1 MSISQASISQAR
13 ISQARISKASISQA
27 FCKKL
32 LLPICLALAFSP
44 LQAQTT
50 QTAPASAPVIA
61 NASTATSTSEYDLD
75 SAIVS
80 PIHALHGMVAT
91 EQRLATQIGIDIL
104 KRGGN
109 AVDAA
114 VAVGFALAVVLPN
127 AGNIGGGGFMMIHDA
142 KTGKN
147 IALDFREVAPAAAT
161 RDMFLDAQG
170 NPVPG
175 RSTYS
180 HLATGVPGTV
190 AGLAHALK
198 KYGTMR
204 LADVIAPAA
213 KLARDGFII
222 SETLG
227 ATLAEERNHLGQWP
241 TSRAIFFKDGR
252 PLQAGERLVQK
263 DLANSLDLIARNG
276 PAAFYEGPIAQK
288 IVAEM
293 ARHGGAISAQDLKNY
308 RVIERQPVVGN
319 YRGYQVMSMPPPSSG
334 GIHIIEM
341 LNILEHYPL
350 RDYGAESAQTIH
362 VMAEAMKLAYAD
374 RAEYLGDPD
383 FVKVPEKG
391 LISQAYADKLAAR
404 IDPDHATPSSEIKP
418 GQPQAYESD
427 QTTHFSIA
435 DKAGNLT
442 AVTYTLNLNFGNG
455 VVAGGTGITL
465 NDEMDDFSVKPG
477 VANAFG
483 LTGGEA
489 NAVQPGKR
497 PLSSMSP
504 TIVLKDGKP
513 FLVTGSPGGSRIITT
528 VLQIIL
534 NVIDH
539 QMNVAEATVAPRIH
553 HQWMPD
559 TLRIEKGLSPDTL
572 RLLKQQGYALSLKP
586 PMGRTQTIQLTPNGL
601 YGYSDSRDPDG
612 LTLGY

>member
-1 MSISQASISQAR
+1 M
-13 ISQARISKASISQA
+13 SISQA

-32 LLPICLALAFSP
+32 LLPLSLALAFAP
-44 LQAQTT
+44 LHAQTP
-50 QTAPASAPVIA
+50 QAAPVLAPA
-61 NASTATSTSEYDLD
+61 NTASGAATSASQYDLG
-75 SAIVS
+75 SSIVS
-80 PIHALHGMVAT
+80 PVHAMHGMVAT

-142 KTGKN
+142 KSGKN
-147 IALDFREVAPAAAT
+147 VALDFREIAPATAT
-161 RDMFLDAQG
+161 HDMFLDAQG

-190 AGLAHALK
+190 AGLTHALK

-213 KLARDGFII
+213 KLARDGFVI

-241 TSRAIFFKDGR
+241 TSRAVFFKDGR
-252 PLQAGERLVQK
+252 PLKAGEKLVQK
-263 DLANSLDLIARNG
+263 DLAQSLDLIARDG

-308 RVIERQPVVGN
+308 RVVERQPVVGN

-350 RDYGAESAQTIH
+350 REYGAESAQTIH

-374 RAEYLGDPD
+374 RAVHLGDPD

-391 LISQAYADKLAAR
+391 LISHAYADKLAAR
-404 IDPDHATPSSEIKP
+404 IDPDHATPSSEIKA

-465 NDEMDDFSVKPG
+465 NNEMDDFSIKPG

-504 TIVLKDGKP
+504 TIVLKDGQP

-539 QMNVAEATVAPRIH
+539 QMNVAEATLAPRVH

-572 RLLKQQGYALSLKP
+572 RLLKQQGYTLSLQP

>member
-1 MSISQASISQAR
+1 M
-13 ISQARISKASISQA
+13 SISQA

-32 LLPICLALAFSP
+32 LLPLSLALAFSP

-50 QTAPASAPVIA
+50 LTPPASATSSA
-61 NASTATSTSEYDLD
+61 ATSASQYDLG
-75 SAIVS
+75 STIVS
-80 PIHALHGMVAT
+80 PVHAMHGMVAT
-91 EQRLATQIGIDIL
+91 EQRLATQIGVDIL

-147 IALDFREVAPAAAT
+147 VALDFREIAPAAAT
-161 RDMFLDAQG
+161 HDMFLDAQG

-213 KLARDGFII
+213 KLARDGFVV

-227 ATLAEERNHLGQWP
+227 AILAEERNHMGQWP
-241 TSRAIFFKDGR
+241 TSRAVFFKDGR
-252 PLQAGERLVQK
+252 PLKAGEKLVQK
-263 DLANSLDLIARNG
+263 DLAKSLDLIARDG

-350 RDYGAESAQTIH
+350 REYGAESAQTIH

-391 LISQAYADKLAAR
+391 LISHAYADQLAAR
-404 IDPDHATPSSEIKP
+404 IDPDHATPSSEIKA

-465 NDEMDDFSVKPG
+465 NNEMDDFSIKPG

-539 QMNVAEATVAPRIH
+539 QMNVAEASIAPRVH

-572 RLLKQQGYALSLKP
+572 RLLKQQGYALSLQP

>member
-1 MSISQASISQAR
+1 MSISRSL
-13 ISQARISKASISQA
+13 
-27 FCKKL
+27 CKKL
-32 LLPICLALAFSP
+32 LLPLCLALAFSP
-44 LQAQTT
+44 LQAQPSLAAKLPDAAVTT
-50 QTAPASAPVIA
+50 VTAVPAAPSLPVI
-61 NASTATSTSEYDLD
+61 NYDIGE
-75 SAIVS
+75 AIIS
-80 PIHALHGMVAT
+80 PVHAKHGMVAT

-114 VAVGFALAVVLPN
+114 VAVGFALAVVLPD
-127 AGNIGGGGFMMIHDA
+127 AGNLGGGGFMMIHDA
-142 KTGKN
+142 KTGRN
-147 IALDFREVAPAAAT
+147 IALDFREMAPSAAT
-161 RDMFLDAQG
+161 PDMFLDAQG

-175 RSTYS
+175 STTYS
-180 HLATGVPGTV
+180 HLAIGVPGTV

-198 KYGTMR
+198 NYGTMR

-213 KLARDGFII
+213 RIARDGFIV
-222 SETLG
+222 SETLDEALG
-227 ATLAEERNHLGQWP
+227 GERDHMRQWP
-241 TSRAIFFKDGR
+241 ASRAIFFKDGR
-252 PLQAGERLVQK
+252 PLKAGEKLVQK
-263 DLANSLDLIARNG
+263 DLAKSLELIAHDG
-276 PAAFYEGPIAQK
+276 PAAFYAGPIAQK

-308 RVIERQPVVGN
+308 HVVEREPVVGN

-350 RDYGAESAQTIH
+350 REYGPNSAQTIH

-374 RAEYLGDPD
+374 RAEHLGDPD
-383 FVKVPEKG
+383 FVKVPAKG
-391 LISQAYADKLAAR
+391 LVSRAYADQLAAR
-404 IDPDHATPSSEIKP
+404 IDPEHATPSSEIRA

-435 DKAGNLT
+435 DEAGN
-442 AVTYTLNLNFGNG
+442 AVAMTYTLNLNFGSG
-455 VVAGGTGITL
+455 IVADGTGITL
-465 NDEMDDFSVKPG
+465 NNEMDDFSIKAG
-477 VANAFG
+477 VANTFG
-483 LTGGEA
+483 LTGGQA
-489 NAVQPGKR
+489 NAVAGGKR

-528 VLQIIL
+528 VLQTIL

-539 QMNVAEATVAPRIH
+539 QMNVAEASIAPRIH

-559 TLRIEKGLSPDTL
+559 VLRIEKGLSPDTL
-572 RLLKQQGYALSLKP
+572 RLLQQQGYVLSLKP
-586 PMGRTQTIQLTPNGL
+586 PMGRTQTIQLTPDGL
-601 YGYSDSRDPDG
+601 YGYSDSRNPDG
-612 LTLGY
+612 MTLGY

>member
-1 MSISQASISQAR
+1 M
-13 ISQARISKASISQA
+13 SISQA

-32 LLPICLALAFSP
+32 LLPLSLALAFSP

-50 QTAPASAPVIA
+50 LTPPASATSSA
-61 NASTATSTSEYDLD
+61 ATSASQYDLG
-75 SAIVS
+75 STIVS
-80 PIHALHGMVAT
+80 PVHAMHGMVAT
-91 EQRLATQIGIDIL
+91 EQRLATQIGVDIL

-147 IALDFREVAPAAAT
+147 VALDFREIAPAAAT
-161 RDMFLDAQG
+161 HDMFLDAQG

-213 KLARDGFII
+213 KLARDGFVV

-227 ATLAEERNHLGQWP
+227 AILAEERNHMGQWP
-241 TSRAIFFKDGR
+241 TSRAVFFKDGR
-252 PLQAGERLVQK
+252 PLKAGEKLVQK
-263 DLANSLDLIARNG
+263 DLAKSLDLIARDG

-350 RDYGAESAQTIH
+350 REYGSESAQTIH

-391 LISQAYADKLAAR
+391 LISHAYADQLAAR
-404 IDPDHATPSSEIKP
+404 IDPDHATPSSEIKA

-465 NDEMDDFSVKPG
+465 NNEMDDFSIKPG

-539 QMNVAEATVAPRIH
+539 QMNVAEASIAPRVH

-572 RLLKQQGYALSLKP
+572 RLLKQQGYALSLQP

>member
-1 MSISQASISQAR
+1 M
-13 ISQARISKASISQA
+13 SISQA

-32 LLPICLALAFSP
+32 LLPLSLALAFSP

-50 QTAPASAPVIA
+50 QAIPALAPANTVPSA
-61 NASTATSTSEYDLD
+61 ATSASQYDLG
-75 SAIVS
+75 STIVS
-80 PIHALHGMVAT
+80 PVHAMHGMVAT

-142 KTGKN
+142 KSGKN
-147 IALDFREVAPAAAT
+147 IALDFREIAPAAAT
-161 RDMFLDAQG
+161 HDMFLDAQG

-213 KLARDGFII
+213 KLARDGFVI

-241 TSRAIFFKDGR
+241 TSRAVFYKDGR
-252 PLQAGERLVQK
+252 PLKAGEKLVQK
-263 DLANSLDLIARNG
+263 DLAQSLDLIARDG

-293 ARHGGAISAQDLKNY
+293 ARHGGVISAQDLKNY
-308 RVIERQPVVGN
+308 RVVERQPVVGN

-334 GIHIIEM
+334 GIHIIEI

-350 RDYGAESAQTIH
+350 REYGAESAQTIH

-374 RAEYLGDPD
+374 RAVHLGDPD

-391 LISQAYADKLAAR
+391 LISHAYADQLAAR
-404 IDPDHATPSSEIKP
+404 IDPDHATPSSEIKA

-465 NDEMDDFSVKPG
+465 NNEMDDFSIKPG

-504 TIVLKDGKP
+504 TMVLKDGKP

-539 QMNVAEATVAPRIH
+539 QMNVAEATLAPRVH

-572 RLLKQQGYALSLKP
+572 RLLKQQGYALSLQA